1 MALKDEFIRAG
12 NWLFRWRSFL
22 PLLLLTLFIIGLKDF
37 NYPYGSQKLSILWQM
52 FCLGV
57 SFLGLTIRAVTIGY
71 VPSGTSGRNTR
82 KQVAGSLNTTGMY
95 SIVRHPLYLG
105 NYFIWLGISLFVRRW
120 WLTLIITLIFWL
132 YYERIMFAEEDFL
145 QEKFGDSF
153 SEWAAK
159 TPAFIPRLQN
169 WVKAELPFSFRNVL
183 KREYGG
189 FFAIMAIFTLL
200 EVLSELFRS
209 HQFKLELMWIII
221 FGLSLAIYLTL
232 RTLKKHTKLLNVE
245 GR

>member
-1 MALKDEFIRAG
+1 M
-12 NWLFRWRSFL
+12 
-22 PLLLLTLFIIGLKDF
+22 
-37 NYPYGSQKLSILWQM
+37 
-52 FCLGV
+52 
-57 SFLGLTIRAVTIGY
+57 
-71 VPSGTSGRNTR
+71 
-82 KQVAGSLNTTGMY
+82 NTTGMY